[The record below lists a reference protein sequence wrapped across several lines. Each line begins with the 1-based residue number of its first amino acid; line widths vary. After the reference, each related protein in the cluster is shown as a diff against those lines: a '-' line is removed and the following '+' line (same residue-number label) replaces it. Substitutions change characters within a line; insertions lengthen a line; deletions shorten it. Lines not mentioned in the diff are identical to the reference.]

1 MIAVI
6 VCVALVAGSADAFHV
21 KTGSAAM
28 RRSSIIMNE
37 QGDGYDYK
45 KKQQS
50 HAIKESK
57 KTGANFNYDPSNYK
71 DSANEGN
78 YRRLSDQMAAVKAE
92 EEKMARER
100 EELIRK
106 EKMEKLLIAQENQ
119 TFWETPGDK
128 IVATSDKYF
137 VPPGVI
143 EVINDLDNQVSHT
156 EFKFPLTRTFCSI
169 I

>member
-1 MIAVI
+1 
-6 VCVALVAGSADAFHV
+6 
-21 KTGSAAM
+21 
-28 RRSSIIMNE
+28 MNDR
-37 QGDGYDYK
+37 GDGYDYK
-45 KKQQS
+45 KKQMS

-57 KTGANFNYDPSNYK
+57 KSGTGFNYDPSNYK

-92 EEKMARER
+92 EEKLARER

-106 EKMEKLLIAQENQ
+106 EKMEKLLIQQENQ

-143 EVINDLDNQVSHT
+143 EVINDLDNQVSHA
-156 EFKFPLTRTFCSI
+156 EFKVAQSCVLKEIISLTLDADSPIFFFFFNSSSASSP
-169 I
+169 